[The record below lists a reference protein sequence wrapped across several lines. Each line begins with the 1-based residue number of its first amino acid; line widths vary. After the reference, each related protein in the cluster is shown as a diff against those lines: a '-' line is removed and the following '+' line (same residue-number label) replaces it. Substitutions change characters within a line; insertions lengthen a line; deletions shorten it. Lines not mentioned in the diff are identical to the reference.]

1 MSESICQ
8 SCGMDM
14 KSAEEFGTNADL
26 SQNAEYCTYCF
37 KDGVFTRNVTM
48 EASDDLFPLKIN
60 ILLNYLII
68 KNIT

>member
-14 KSAEEFGTNADL
+14 KSAEEF
-26 SQNAEYCTYCF
+26 CF

-48 EASDDLFPLKIN
+48 EASDDLFPFFFE
-60 ILLNYLII
+60 
-68 KNIT
+68 

>member
-1 MSESICQ
+1 MMSESICQ

-37 KDGVFTRNVTM
+37 KDGGFTRNVTM
-48 EASDDLFPLKIN
+48 EASDDLFPFFFE
-60 ILLNYLII
+60 
-68 KNIT
+68 